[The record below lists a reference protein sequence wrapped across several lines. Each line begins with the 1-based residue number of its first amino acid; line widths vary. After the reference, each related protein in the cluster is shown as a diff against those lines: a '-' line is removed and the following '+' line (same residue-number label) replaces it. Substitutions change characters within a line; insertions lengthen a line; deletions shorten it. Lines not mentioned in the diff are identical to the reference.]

1 MRSVARLTIAMTAA
15 VALIPLAACG
25 GIRPAVSTPSSS
37 PRLGTHVSRERVLRH
52 YGHGSADDHIVR
64 VAAKLSTY
72 GAWHS
77 TLEDQLS
84 GVTNS
89 PPPVTRIWV
98 VALSG
103 VIHPE
108 FGNGMVAAWEEV
120 VVDARTGDAFEDRA
134 NTAPDWPP
142 GFDSIKDLSPT

>member
-15 VALIPLAACG
+15 MGIMPLAACG
-25 GIRPAVSTPSSS
+25 GIRPAVGTPSS
-37 PRLGTHVSRERVLRH
+37 PRLGTHVSRDQVLRH

-64 VAAKLSTY
+64 VAAKLTTY
-72 GAWHS
+72 GAWHA

-84 GVTNS
+84 GPPS
-89 PPPVTRIWV
+89 PPPVGMLIWV

-108 FGNGMVAAWEEV
+108 FGNGLVAAWEEV
-120 VVDARTGDAFEDRA
+120 VVDARTGDAFEVGA
-134 NTAPDWPP
+134 NRAPDWPP
-142 GFDSIKDLSPT
+142 GFDSINDLSPS